1 MKNRRILSKI
11 DKPLM
16 FMCILFS
23 LIGILFV
30 LSASSVTAVL
40 EYGVSPYYYFFRQI
54 LFVLVS
60 YLIGFFIILKVP
72 TSQYKKFI
80 FFINFVLIITLGLL
94 LVYGELINSVRSW
107 IPIGPFSFQ
116 PSEFAKLSLIIYLG
130 VFYGNQ
136 FKKNNVKFGFLIPI
150 MFAFIIFVLVAMQ
163 PDLGTAAIIAGI
175 TFFIFLSVPMEKNK
189 YAQNLKYISILIIA
203 VALTLILTGKA
214 PLTKEQLS
222 RLEYSDPC
230 TRYTEKT
237 GYQVCNG
244 FIAISGGGLF
254 GKGLGKSTQKYLYL
268 PAAHTDMIF
277 PILVEE
283 AGLIF
288 GILVLLGY
296 LFIIYRLIKISKS
309 CYKLRNSIICFGV
322 MIYILMHLIL
332 NLCGILALIPLTGV
346 PMPFLSYGGSFTM
359 NLIFAMFV
367 VQRIVIE
374 NKITKNKMEIK
385 SI

>member
-40 EYGVSPYYYFFRQI
+40 EYDVSPYYYFFRQI

-94 LVYGELINSVRSW
+94 LVYGELVNSVRSW

-277 PILVEE
+277 PILIEE

>member
-40 EYGVSPYYYFFRQI
+40 EYDVSPYYYFFRQI

-94 LVYGELINSVRSW
+94 LVYGELVNSVRSW

>member
-94 LVYGELINSVRSW
+94 LVYGELVNSVRSW

-277 PILVEE
+277 PILIEE

>member
-40 EYGVSPYYYFFRQI
+40 EYDVSPYYYFFRQI

-94 LVYGELINSVRSW
+94 LVYGELVNSVRSW

-222 RLEYSDPC
+222 RLEYNDPC

-277 PILVEE
+277 PILIEE